1 MMTSRGRWRRSLA
14 CESGCF
20 LIAIIDV
27 SAVRRSCRL
36 RWYVAL
42 QGRQRAIVAARHLN
56 AGASP
61 VLHELPGIA
70 LELDRRRPL
79 ARRARPG
86 GTVVLSLQRHA
97 ETFLFTG
104 RQRRRLC
111 LLP

>member
-27 SAVRRSCRL
+27 SAFRRSCRL

-70 LELDRRRPL
+70 LEVDRRRPL
-79 ARRARPG
+79 PRRARPG
-86 GTVVLSLQRHA
+86 GTVLPPLPFHP
-97 ETFLFTG
+97 ETFFFT
-104 RQRRRLC
+104 RT
-111 LLP
+111 P